1 MEAVQEDGLVNT
13 KVGTCKMQYRYTGK
27 KEKKKKGR
35 NDRRKKTKKEEWSR
49 EDAQT
54 QE

>member
-1 MEAVQEDGLVNT
+1 
-13 KVGTCKMQYRYTGK
+13 MQYRYTGK
-27 KEKKKKGR
+27 KEKKKGR

-54 QE
+54 QD